1 MSPHVL
7 KSENVDYGTNLTEI
21 NHHAHIYH
29 RAEILG
35 CIFFPF
41 QFFCPGRK
49 CTVTLNAIDLETKEM
64 KLKDSEAE
72 S

>member
-21 NHHAHIYH
+21 NHHARIYH

-35 CIFFPF
+35 CIFFLLSSS
-41 QFFCPGRK
+41 
-49 CTVTLNAIDLETKEM
+49 VLD
-64 KLKDSEAE
+64 E
-72 S
+72 SAQ